1 MTAPLYALL
10 SLEKYVPY
18 MSEEEIKEYARA
30 LRVRVEPDFSVSQLV
45 SWERR
50 KEARETE
57 IKARFDDV
65 FSKSLHLCKTQTL
78 KK

>member
-1 MTAPLYALL
+1 MTAHIYALL

-18 MSEEEIKEYARA
+18 MSDGEIKEYARA

-50 KEARETE
+50 KEAREAE
-57 IKARFDDV
+57 IKARFADV
-65 FSKSLHLCKTQTL
+65 FSNSLLLCKTQTL

>member
-1 MTAPLYALL
+1 MTAPIDSLL

-30 LRVRVEPDFSVSQLV
+30 LRVREEPDFSVSQLV

-57 IKARFDDV
+57 IEARFADV
-65 FSKSLHLCKTQTL
+65 FQKSLHLCKTQTL

>member
-1 MTAPLYALL
+1 MTAHIFALL

-50 KEARETE
+50 KEVREAE
-57 IKARFDDV
+57 IKARFADV
-65 FSKSLHLCKTQTL
+65 FSNSLHLCKTQTL